1 MSDSTNS
8 TWPFEELSVEEGLDI
23 SKIFG
28 SSNASSSPNPFEAP
42 AEQPPQPP
50 KQTQPPEQPQPPEQ
64 HQPASDTPPQQPP
77 VTSNVPP
84 EPPPAPAAEQVS
96 QASPAAAAP
105 KESEPKENTNPIAA
119 AFAEKHVEN
128 TRKGLLEKPPV
139 FAHRGAEEAIEDPS
153 ITFEELRIR
162 KSEDFPDLEEG
173 KYVSWIVEYCGIRK
187 EVKDPKG
194 TTVVS
199 MKETIERSRE
209 FLDALKK
216 SKSKEPKCYVKPKIT
231 GKSKGTA
238 AYRGTFRTLEEA
250 RESDKVICLIPSND
264 GRFYELRKTEQGEFI
279 APKNKVAE
287 YQEIRAGFLPALPLV
302 PMSLMGRI
310 IAFFRSFMS
319 EHEEFEAMAV
329 IYWDKEKS
337 EFFAYVPR
345 QVVTKEHI
353 DADLRDCP
361 YDDEHR
367 YIRYAEIHSH
377 NSMEAFF
384 SSIDDQGER
393 DTGLYLVLGEL
404 DRFYPDIKARFFCGG
419 AFVPL
424 DPAQIIEG
432 LEQPYPMEWDGMV
445 TCRNR
450 KKSWEMESPY
460 SRRKQVGL

>member
-1 MSDSTNS
+1 MSEATSN
-8 TWPFEELSVEEGLDI
+8 TWPFGEITSEEDLDI
-23 SKIFG
+23 AKIFG
-28 SSNASSSPNPFEAP
+28 SSGNDSTPNQFEAP
-42 AEQPPQPP
+42 VEQPLQSSEQPQQSTTVPPAESPAQSSSSAEQPP
-50 KQTQPPEQPQPPEQ
+50 K
-64 HQPASDTPPQQPP
+64 
-77 VTSNVPP
+77 
-84 EPPPAPAAEQVS
+84 PAPKPAKPQESAE
-96 QASPAAAAP
+96 
-105 KESEPKENTNPIAA
+105 ENDNPIAA

-128 TRKGLLEKPPV
+128 TQKGLLEKPPV
-139 FAHRGAEEAIEDPS
+139 FAHRGAEETIEDPS
-153 ITFEELRIR
+153 MTFEELRIR
-162 KSEDFPDLEEG
+162 KSDDFPDLEEG
-173 KYVSWIVEYCGIRK
+173 KYVSWVVEYCGIRK
-187 EVKDPKG
+187 DVKDPKG
-194 TTVVS
+194 TTIIS

-216 SKSKEPKCYVKPKIT
+216 AKSKDPKCFVKPKIT
-231 GKSKGTA
+231 GKSKGLA

-250 RESDKVICLIPSND
+250 RESEKVICLIPSND

-279 APKNKVAE
+279 APKNKVTE

-302 PMSLMGRI
+302 PMSLMGSI

-337 EFFAYVPR
+337 EFLAYVPR

-361 YDDEHR
+361 YDDEQR

-404 DRFYPDIKARFFCGG
+404 DHFYPDIKARFSCGG
-419 AFVPL
+419 TFVPL

-445 TCRNR
+445 TCQNR
-450 KKSWEMESPY
+450 KKPLGMEFSY
-460 SRRKQVGL
+460 SRRERVGL